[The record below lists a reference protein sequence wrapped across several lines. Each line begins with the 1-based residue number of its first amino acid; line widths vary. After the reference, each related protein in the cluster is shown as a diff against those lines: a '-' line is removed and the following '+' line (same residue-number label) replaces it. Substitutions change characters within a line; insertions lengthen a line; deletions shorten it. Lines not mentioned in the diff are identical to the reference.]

1 MGHGKLMAGG
11 NECGMEC
18 SGSWQ
23 RPTSKQRARGKIFG
37 GEQSMRVKR
46 GSMLL
51 ESFAFE
57 KHTAI
62 HASFQLKAGKF
73 LTPLTIEAFPVMSHH
88 GSVAKNLR
96 LALAI
101 HGCIDF
107 KGSTSGL
114 LTTCA

>member
-1 MGHGKLMAGG
+1 MGHGTLMAGG
-11 NECGMEC
+11 NGCGMEC

-51 ESFAFE
+51 ETFAFE

-62 HASFQLKAGKF
+62 HAHQLPTQGGQVPNA
-73 LTPLTIEAFPVMSHH
+73 AD
-88 GSVAKNLR
+88 N
-96 LALAI
+96 
-101 HGCIDF
+101 
-107 KGSTSGL
+107 
-114 LTTCA
+114 